1 MELVIMKSFDE
12 VCEAIEKVLKTP
24 IVLPNVKER
33 REQLRKQRELV
44 EKQEEAYKPNR
55 KQLQK
60 QFTI

>member
-1 MELVIMKSFDE
+1 MELVIMKSFNE
-12 VCEAIEKVLKTP
+12 VCEAIEKILKEP
-24 IVLPNVKER
+24 MVLPNIKER

-44 EKQEEAYKPNR
+44 EKQEELYKPNR